1 MLRIYFKSLAGV
13 LRNALFV
20 LSGCANVRRMGER
33 MLTAKEIAA
42 RFGVSSST
50 ARGWLL
56 RGRFA
61 GAELRESELGQ
72 PYWVAPE
79 ASVKDFVLPKPGPT
93 PRKSADTGEKTAT
106 GRIRASNGTS
116 TSKKKGNK
124 K

>member
-13 LRNALFV
+13 LRNTLFV
-20 LSGCANVRRMGER
+20 LGGCANVRRMGER

-79 ASVKDFVLPKPGPT
+79 ASVKDFEPPRPGPV
-93 PRKSADTGEKTAT
+93 PKSLPVTQKTAT
-106 GRIRASNGTS
+106 GHASASNGTA
-116 TSKKKGNK
+116 TTKKGGK

>member
-1 MLRIYFKSLAGV
+1 MLRIYFKSLVDV

-20 LSGCANVRRMGER
+20 LSGCANVRRMGEH

-79 ASVKDFVLPKPGPT
+79 ASVKDFEPPRPGPV
-93 PRKSADTGEKTAT
+93 PKSLPAARKTAT
-106 GRIRASNGTS
+106 GQIRASNGGAT
-116 TSKKKGNK
+116 KKKGGK
-124 K
+124 

>member
-1 MLRIYFKSLAGV
+1 
-13 LRNALFV
+13 
-20 LSGCANVRRMGER
+20 
-33 MLTAKEIAA
+33 MLTSREIAQ
-42 RFGVSSST
+42 RFGVSNST

-79 ASVKDFVLPKPGPT
+79 VSVKSFVPPRPGPV
-93 PRKSADTGEKTAT
+93 PKAKPEE
-106 GRIRASNGTS
+106 NG
-116 TSKKKGNK
+116 KKKGK

>member
-1 MLRIYFKSLAGV
+1 
-13 LRNALFV
+13 
-20 LSGCANVRRMGER
+20 MGEH

-79 ASVKDFVLPKPGPT
+79 ASVKDFEPPKPGPV
-93 PRKSADTGEKTAT
+93 PKSAPSTEKRAT
-106 GRIRASNGTS
+106 GRRRASTGTS
-116 TSKKKGNK
+116 TGKQKGKK
-124 K
+124 